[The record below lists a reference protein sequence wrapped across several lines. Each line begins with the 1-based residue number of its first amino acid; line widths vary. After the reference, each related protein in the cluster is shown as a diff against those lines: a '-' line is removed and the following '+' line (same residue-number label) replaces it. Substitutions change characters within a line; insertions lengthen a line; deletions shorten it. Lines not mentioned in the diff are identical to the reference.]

1 MATEKLIFYHHPCLD
16 GSTAAWAALQA
27 FGHENT
33 VYIGFT
39 HDQDDVILKAVDDY
53 VTDKTTV
60 YFCDIVP
67 PRPILE
73 MLPDKAGKIIIY
85 DHHVSAEKM
94 LKSFA
99 HPKCEIVFD
108 MHRSGAGLTWDM
120 LHPGKPRPF
129 VIELVEAMDLYQT
142 ERMGSRQDF
151 FSFAAGMDTLPVND
165 FKVFAEEFSFLAKA
179 DNVGAL
185 LALRGQQRRDIY
197 LNRIKT
203 VLADLQ
209 YVTLSGLAA
218 LEDCEVGFIRGDI
231 RNLGREFWFR
241 FQEFCDRDPKIVML
255 CRDEPDGKS
264 VAISFRSSP
273 GTDVSCV
280 AEEIGSKYG
289 ISGGGHRNAAAARL
303 TKEQFESLVEKWNL
317 PIS

>member
-1 MATEKLIFYHHPCLD
+1 MATERLIFYHHPCLD

-27 FGHENT
+27 FGRENT
-33 VYIGFT
+33 VYTGFT
-39 HDQDDVILKAVDDY
+39 HDQDDIILKAVNDH

-73 MLPDKAGKIIIY
+73 MLPDKAAKVIIY

-94 LKSFA
+94 LKSFT
-99 HPKCEIVFD
+99 HPRCEIVFD
-108 MHRSGAGLTWDM
+108 MNRSGAGLTWDM
-120 LHPGKPRPF
+120 LHPEKPRPF
-129 VIELVEAMDLYQT
+129 VIELVEAMDLYRT
-142 ERMGSRQDF
+142 EALGSRQDF
-151 FSFAAGMDTLPVND
+151 FRFAAGMDTLPVAD
-165 FKVFAEEFSFLAKA
+165 FNSFAAAFSLLAEA
-179 DNVGAL
+179 DNAGAL
-185 LALRGQQRRDIY
+185 LAERGRERRDLY
-197 LNRIKT
+197 LGRIKN

-209 YVTLSGLAA
+209 YVTLPGLEA
-218 LEDCEVGFIRGDI
+218 LKDCEVGFIRGDI
-231 RNLGREFWFR
+231 RSFGREFWFR
-241 FQEFCDRDPKIVML
+241 FQEVCDRDPKIVML

-264 VAISFRSSP
+264 IGISFRSSP

-303 TKEQFESLVEKWNL
+303 TKEQFELLVEKWNL

>member
-1 MATEKLIFYHHPCLD
+1 METEKLIFYHHPCLD

-27 FGHENT
+27 FGDDNAAY
-33 VYIGFT
+33 VGFT
-39 HDQDDVILKAVDDY
+39 HDQDDVLLKAIDDH
-53 VTDKTTV
+53 VTEKTAV

-73 MLPDKAGKIIIY
+73 MLPEKAGKVIIY

-94 LKSFA
+94 LKNFS

-108 MHRSGAGLTWDM
+108 MNRSGAGLTWDM
-120 LHPGKPRPF
+120 LHPDKPRPF
-129 VIELVEAMDLYQT
+129 VIDLVEAMDLYRT
-142 ERMGSRQDF
+142 DTLGSRQDF
-151 FSFAAGMDTLPVND
+151 FSFAAGMDTLPVKD
-165 FKVFAEEFSFLAKA
+165 FKAFAAEFSLLLEA
-179 DNVGAL
+179 DDERAL
-185 LALRGQQRRDIY
+185 LSARGRERRDVY
-197 LNRIKT
+197 LNRIKN

-209 YVTLSGLAA
+209 YVTLPGLEA
-218 LEDCEVGFIRGDI
+218 LEGCEVGFIRGDI
-231 RNLGREFWFR
+231 RSFGREFWFR
-241 FQEFCDRDPKIVML
+241 FQEACDRERKVVML

-264 VAISFRSSP
+264 IAISFRSSP
-273 GTDVSCV
+273 ETDVSCA

>member
-27 FGHENT
+27 FGRENA
-33 VYIGFT
+33 VYQGFT
-39 HDQDDVILKAVDDY
+39 HDQDDVILKAIDAY
-53 VTDKTTV
+53 VTDKTSV

-73 MLPDKAGKIIIY
+73 MLPEKAGQIIIY

-94 LKSFA
+94 LKSFS

-108 MHRSGAGLTWDM
+108 MKRSGAGLTWDM

-142 ERMGSRQDF
+142 DRLGSRHDF

-165 FKVFAEEFSFLAKA
+165 FNVFAAEFS
-179 DNVGAL
+179 L
-185 LALRGQQRRDIY
+185 LADSGDGRAILAARGRERRDIY

-209 YVTLSGLAA
+209 YVTLPGLEA
-218 LEDCEVGFIRGDI
+218 LKDCEVGFIRGDI
-231 RNLGREFWFR
+231 RSFGREFWFR
-241 FQEFCDRDPKIVML
+241 FQEFCDRDPKVVML

-264 VAISFRSSP
+264 VAISFRSTP
-273 GTDVSCV
+273 ETDVSCV